1 MDFFAFLA
9 VLVGAYL
16 IDSVVKGRPPITTIR
31 RILEN
36 PDKVTEILNESR
48 DTAAKLPT
56 SSANESRDTAAKLPT
71 SSATSSATGG
81 GGESVPVPTS
91 GGRVEPN
98 AKGFAGVNAEFLT
111 RVQAWAA
118 ETGDVYKV
126 TGNGGFR
133 TRADQQTAYHKYK
146 AGKGPLAAKP
156 GSSAHESGNALDVR
170 PHPSAKAV
178 ALMPKYGLGLTVKG
192 EPWHIGNLRK

>member
-56 SSANESRDTAAKLPT
+56 G
-71 SSATSSATGG
+71 SATSGATGG
-81 GGESVPVPTS
+81 GGESVPVPTT

-98 AKGFAGVNAEFLT
+98 AKGFAGVNADFLT

-118 ETGDVYKV
+118 ETGVVYKV

-133 TRADQQTAYHKYK
+133 SKADQQTAYDKYK

-156 GSSAHESGNALDVR
+156 GSSAHETGNALDVS

-178 ALMPKYGLGLTVKG
+178 ALMSKYGIGLTVKG